1 MAGKGKTRLMEL
13 LQDRDVFVNGHGNYT
28 GTKKAERA
36 AFYDFCVKYEGDEL
50 PPPKELAEVFNT
62 SPNTI
67 RIWAGEVGVPYP
79 PRAFGS
85 HRLYLDRA
93 VKYLQA
99 LQGTTTINELLKG
112 AKISYY
118 AYSYYNVKDGL
129 QKYYPELVAKIKAT
143 AAGRPIGKYGS
154 SQKKWTSYYETQ
166 RARVLAALKVNP
178 SGGCLNAARLLNLSL
193 SIVTKHA
200 RYLVD
205 EEQVPESVLRVDA
218 RRFNAAY
225 AKWLD
230 DWEKAPDEVKTIA
243 RDDAC
248 YMYGVEIA
256 DIATFEFRSGFYL
269 DYHKRELNALNE
281 GSGRDAIRSAEA
293 LADALDRKVTFKEL
307 AIASR
312 IAEPSLRR
320 FALSLF
326 GSRLTQFVD
335 FNAPADAPPALS
347 YNGDFVEGAG
357 EFEAPEEWR
366 KAVTERGHLG
376 VNLTGGYFRRYL
388 VMYLHR
394 LRGMTYKAG
403 KFVPIATPPARKGAI
418 LD

>member
-1 MAGKGKTRLMEL
+1 MEL
-13 LQDRDVFVNGHGNYT
+13 PQDREVFVNGHGNYKD
-28 GTKKAERA
+28 TKKAERA
-36 AFYDFCVKYEGDEL
+36 AFYDFCAKYEGDEL
-50 PPPKELAEVFNT
+50 PPPKELAEAFNVT
-62 SPNTI
+62 PNTI
-67 RIWAGEVGVPYP
+67 RIWAGKVGVPYP
-79 PRAFGS
+79 LRGIDSAKMF
-85 HRLYLDRA
+85 LDRA
-93 VKYLQA
+93 VKYLQE

-112 AKISYY
+112 AKLSYY
-118 AYSYYNVKDGL
+118 AYDYYNIRNRL

-143 AAGRPIGKYGS
+143 KAGRPIGKAGS
-154 SQKKWTSYYETQ
+154 SQKKGSSYHETQ
-166 RARVLAALKVNP
+166 RAR
-178 SGGCLNAARLLNLSL
+178 
-193 SIVTKHA
+193 
-200 RYLVD
+200 
-205 EEQVPESVLRVDA
+205 
-218 RRFNAAY
+218 
-225 AKWLD
+225 
-230 DWEKAPDEVKTIA
+230 
-243 RDDAC
+243 
-248 YMYGVEIA
+248 
-256 DIATFEFRSGFYL
+256 
-269 DYHKRELNALNE
+269 KRKLNALNE
-281 GSGRDAIRSAEA
+281 GTGRNAIRIAEA

-357 EFEAPEEWR
+357 EFEAPAEWQ

-403 KFVPIATPPARKGAI
+403 KFVPLATPPARKGAI

>member
-281 GSGRDAIRSAEA
+281 GSGRDAIRIADA

>member
-1 MAGKGKTRLMEL
+1 MKLT
-13 LQDRDVFVNGHGNYT
+13 QDRDVFVNGHKNYKD
-28 GTKKAERA
+28 TKKAERA
-36 AFYDFCVKYEGDEL
+36 AFYDFCAKFEGDAL
-50 PPPKELAEVFNT
+50 PLPQELAEAFNVT
-62 SPNTI
+62 PNTI

-79 PRAFGS
+79 LRGIDSA
-85 HRLYLDRA
+85 RMYLDRA

-99 LQGTTTINELLKG
+99 LQGTTTVSDLLKG
-112 AKISYY
+112 AKLSYY
-118 AYSYYNVKDGL
+118 AYDYYDIRNRL
-129 QKYYPELVAKIKAT
+129 QKYYPELIAKIKAT
-143 AAGRPIGKYGS
+143 NAGRPIGKAGS
-154 SQKKWTSYYETQ
+154 SQKKGTSYYETQ

-200 RYLVD
+200 RFLID
-205 EEQVPESVLRVDA
+205 EELVPESVLRVDA

-225 AKWLD
+225 AKWLE
-230 DWEKAPDEVKTIA
+230 DWEQAPDEVKTIA

-281 GSGRDAIRSAEA
+281 GAGRDAIRIAEA

-347 YNGDFVEGAG
+347 CDGDFVEGAG
-357 EFEAPEEWR
+357 NFDAPTEWR

-394 LRGMTYKAG
+394 LRGMTFKAG
-403 KFVPIATPPARKGAI
+403 KFVPLATPKARKGAI

>member
-1 MAGKGKTRLMEL
+1 MEL
-13 LQDRDVFVNGHGNYT
+13 PQDREVFVNGHGNYKD
-28 GTKKAERA
+28 TKKAERA
-36 AFYDFCVKYEGDEL
+36 AFYDFCAKYEGEEL

-85 HRLYLDRA
+85 ARLFLDKA
-93 VKYLQA
+93 VEYLQA

-112 AKISYY
+112 AKLSYY
-118 AYSYYNVKDGL
+118 AYSYYDIRNRL

-143 AAGRPIGKYGS
+143 GAGRPIGKAGS
-154 SQKKWTSYYETQ
+154 SQKKGSSYYETQ
-166 RARVLAALKVNP
+166 R
-178 SGGCLNAARLLNLSL
+178 
-193 SIVTKHA
+193 
-200 RYLVD
+200 

-225 AKWLD
+225 VKWLE

-281 GSGRDAIRSAEA
+281 GAGRDAIRIAEA

-403 KFVPIATPPARKGAI
+403 KFVPLATPPARKGAI

>member
-1 MAGKGKTRLMEL
+1 MEL
-13 LQDRDVFVNGHGNYT
+13 PQDREVFVNGHGNYKD
-28 GTKKAERA
+28 TKKAERA
-36 AFYDFCVKYEGDEL
+36 AFYDFCAKYEGEEL

-85 HRLYLDRA
+85 ARLFLDKA
-93 VKYLQA
+93 VEYLQA

-112 AKISYY
+112 AKLSYY
-118 AYSYYNVKDGL
+118 AYSYYDIRNRL

-143 AAGRPIGKYGS
+143 GAGRPIGKAGS
-154 SQKKWTSYYETQ
+154 SKKKGSSYYETQ

-200 RYLVD
+200 RFLVD
-205 EEQVPESVLRVDA
+205 EELVPESVLRVDA

-281 GSGRDAIRSAEA
+281 GSGRDAIRIAEA
-293 LADALDRKVTFKEL
+293 LADALDRKVSFKEL

-403 KFVPIATPPARKGAI
+403 KFVPLATPPARKGAI